1 MLHKNNLG
9 VVNLAHSLDLHTDSD
24 KYYGS
29 CWAARQMRT
38 RYELYT
44 NVCIDLYRVWYMY
57 YVKWINILCKNI
69 SLAAI
74 KAFGEPPSGC

>member
-57 YVKWINILCKNI
+57 YSPHASKYMSSESTYYVKTFHW
-69 SLAAI
+69 
-74 KAFGEPPSGC
+74 PP